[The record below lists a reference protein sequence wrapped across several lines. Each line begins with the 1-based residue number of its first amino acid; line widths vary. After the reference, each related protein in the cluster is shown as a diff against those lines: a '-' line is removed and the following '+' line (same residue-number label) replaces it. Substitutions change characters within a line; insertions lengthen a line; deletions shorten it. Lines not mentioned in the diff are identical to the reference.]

1 MTRLVLAVLLAL
13 LFVPSLA
20 AADRVTVK
28 GAVLEG
34 KVKSIS
40 AKEIVMETVYGKGDL
55 VIATADV
62 TAIET
67 DAPFH
72 IFHADD
78 GQQVGRV
85 VGITPAAVSLALADG
100 GTTEIPFDQIQ
111 AAPRDAGKDANWFER
126 RPVQSPWWS
135 GNVDLAFS
143 STQSTVK
150 TTALGTG
157 FGMAR
162 ERGPS
167 RLRFGASYVLGT
179 TYDTQ
184 QRNDPATLEDESKHD
199 TTADEFRAYVR
210 QEYDLTERF
219 FLLGSLEAEHDGV
232 EEIAKRLI
240 PKAGVGYKLVNTET
254 LLFSVDSGLAYIYED
269 FFGSDH
275 NTYPALAFGAESDWG
290 LPWLGASWHSR
301 VDYLPSITAWMDDYR
316 LRGETALL
324 VPIVE
329 QIAFKFSVIDD
340 YNAQPA
346 EDTSSNSLTTLL
358 GLSLVY

>member
-1 MTRLVLAVLLAL
+1 MLRLVLIAL
-13 LFVPSLA
+13 LVPSLA

-34 KVKSIS
+34 TVKSIS
-40 AKEIVMETVYGKGDL
+40 AKEIVMSTVYGKGDIT
-55 VIATADV
+55 IATADV

-72 IFHADD
+72 IFQADD
-78 GQQVGRV
+78 GQQAGRV

-111 AAPRDAGKDANWFER
+111 AAPRDAGEDSNWFER
-126 RPVQSPWWS
+126 RPVESPWWS
-135 GNVDLAFS
+135 GHVDLALS
-143 STQSTVK
+143 TTQSTVN
-150 TTALGTG
+150 TTAVGTG

-184 QRNDPATLEDESKHD
+184 LIDDDATPKDESKQD
-199 TTADEFRAYVR
+199 TTADEFRAFVR

-219 FLLGSLEAEHDGV
+219 FALGSLEAEHDGV
-232 EEIAKRLI
+232 EEVAKRLI

-254 LLFSVDSGLAYIYED
+254 LLFSVDSGLAYVYED

-275 NTYPALAFGAESDWG
+275 NSYPALAFGAESDWE

-301 VDYLPSITAWMDDYR
+301 VDYLPSITAFMDDYR

-324 VPIVE
+324 VPIVK
-329 QIAFKFSVIDD
+329 QIAFKLSVIDD
-340 YNAQPA
+340 YNAHPA
-346 EDTSSNSLTTLL
+346 EDTASNSLSTLL
-358 GLSLVY
+358 GLSLIY

>member
-1 MTRLVLAVLLAL
+1 VFRLVLAAL
-13 LFVPSLA
+13 LLIPSLA

-28 GAVLEG
+28 GTVLEG

-40 AKEIVMETVYGKGDL
+40 PKQIVMETVYGKGDL

-62 TAIET
+62 SAIET
-67 DAPFH
+67 DEPFH
-72 IFHADD
+72 IFESDD
-78 GQQVGRV
+78 TQQVGRV
-85 VGITPAAVSLALADG
+85 VGITPAAVSLAREDG
-100 GTTEIPFDQIQ
+100 STSEIPFDRVQ
-111 AAPRDAGKDANWFER
+111 AAPRDAGADANWFAR
-126 RPVQSPWWS
+126 RPVESPWWS
-135 GNVDLAFS
+135 GNVDLGFS

-150 TTALGTG
+150 TTSLGTG
-157 FGMAR
+157 FAMAR

-167 RLRFGASYVLGT
+167 RLRFGASYVVGN

-184 QRNDPATLEDESKHD
+184 VRNDPLTPKDESKED
-199 TTADEFRAYVR
+199 TTANELRVFAR

-254 LLFSVDSGLAYIYED
+254 WLLSADAGFAYVYED
-269 FFGSDH
+269 FYGAGH
-275 NTYPALAFGAESDWG
+275 NSYEALALGAESTWK
-290 LPWLGASWHSR
+290 LPWLGASWHTR
-301 VDYLPSITAWMDDYR
+301 LDYLPALTAWTDDYR

-329 QIAFKFSVIDD
+329 QIALKASVIDD

-346 EDTSSNSLTTLL
+346 DDNRSNSLTTLL